1 MKLLILFLLTLFL
14 ASFFSISSASCSN
27 FNFPSFATCSNL
39 PVLNSFLHWT
49 YNPSSRTLKVAYQHT
64 VDSSPTWVAW
74 AINPTSKGMVGS
86 QAIIAYPKPDGSM
99 NVHTS
104 PINSYDTKLQQGNLS
119 VPVYDLSA
127 SYSNSEITVFATFVL
142 PSNTTSINH
151 VWQDGPLLGT
161 TLGMHGV
168 SPDHL
173 QSTGMLNLSSGQTV
187 TSKGGKNSKIILR
200 NVHGLVCAISWGM
213 LMPIGVMV
221 ARYLKAFQPK
231 SSTWFRLHRGLQ
243 SFAFLL
249 GIAGWATGLY
259 LGVTSPGVQHK
270 NHMAIGT
277 TIFVLGLF
285 QVFALCLRPKPDH
298 KYRSYWNM
306 YHHIVGYG
314 VLGLSVANIFIGF
327 SILHPGQIWK
337 ISYYVTLALL
347 IVSALLLELFSQV
360 KTYMQARKKP
370 NQENIG
376 A

>member
-1 MKLLILFLLTLFL
+1 
-14 ASFFSISSASCSN
+14 
-27 FNFPSFATCSNL
+27 
-39 PVLNSFLHWT
+39 
-49 YNPSSRTLKVAYQHT
+49 
-64 VDSSPTWVAW
+64 
-74 AINPTSKGMVGS
+74 MVGS

-99 NVHTS
+99 NVYTS
-104 PINSYDTKLQQGNLS
+104 PINRYATKLQEGNLS

-127 SYSNSEITVFATFVL
+127 SYSNVNSEITVFATFVL
-142 PSNTTSINH
+142 PSNTTTINH

-161 TLGMHGV
+161 TLGIHGV
-168 SPDHL
+168 SPNHL

-187 TSKGGKNSKIILR
+187 TAKGGKTQRSSYGI
-200 NVHGLVCAISWGM
+200 WGM

-337 ISYYVTLALL
+337 ISYYVTLALI

-370 NQENIG
+370 NQENG